1 VSLVAELQRRSVFKV
16 AAAYLVVGWLLIQVA
31 ATVAPQLDLPTW
43 APRLITLL
51 VALGFP
57 VALLLAWAFELTPE
71 GVKVDASGVGSKRVF
86 TAVAV
91 LMALTLGWWLRT
103 PDARDGGAGASGS
116 TADARSIAVLPFVNM
131 SGDTDNEYFSDG
143 ISEEILNALA
153 QMPNVKVA
161 ARTSSFS
168 FKGHTKEIPD
178 IARELEVRM
187 VLEGSVRKQGERVRI
202 TAQLIDASK
211 GFHVWS
217 QTYDR
222 DLKDIFA
229 IQDEIAHAIANEL
242 QVKLTAAHDDGKAD
256 TDDLVAYDEYLKGMQ
271 LWQAREEANL
281 READRLF
288 RSALERDPG
297 FAKARAGLALT
308 WLVLP
313 EWTTEPLV
321 PGWAIA
327 RDAAE
332 HASAL
337 DPSLPEPYAVLGY
350 IALAENRLAT
360 GRALFERAH
369 ALAPS
374 HATAWQWQGE
384 GLLYVGDFDGAI
396 EATRRATKLDPK
408 SAVVRQ
414 AHANALFYAGRD
426 AEALAVC
433 EAVLKD
439 FPHWFNCSL
448 MKYDAALDRRDF
460 ATARALLG
468 EMAASRDPDNVRFA
482 EQMSDA
488 LEGKGDRR
496 AVARQLATLFDGT
509 VDASALSPLADGD
522 ALFYGIAAGEPA
534 LMLPRARA
542 IQARLPYNL
551 RALMQDVHFRSL
563 HCLPE
568 YAPLIAELGIDAAKS
583 AAFCAASKQPRRAP
597 PMAPPK
603 KS

>member
-1 VSLVAELQRRSVFKV
+1 VSLFAELQRRSVFKV
-16 AAAYLVVGWLLIQVA
+16 AAAYLVVGWLVVQA
-31 ATVAPQLDLPTW
+31 ASIAFPLFEAPTW
-43 APRLITLL
+43 ALRVFVFV

-57 VALLLAWAFELTPE
+57 LALVIAWAVELTPE
-71 GVKVDASGVGSKRVF
+71 GLKLDAAPTGNKRF
-86 TAVAV
+86 FAATG
-91 LMALTLGWWLRT
+91 ALAMLAFAWFYLGQG
-103 PDARDGGAGASGS
+103 ASSGGAGGEGAI
-116 TADARSIAVLPFVNM
+116 ADARSIAVLPFVNM
-131 SGDTDNEYFSDG
+131 SGDAENEYFSDG
-143 ISEEILNALA
+143 ISEEILNSLA
-153 QMPNVKVA
+153 QMPDVKVA

-222 DLKDIFA
+222 ELKDIFA
-229 IQDEIAHAIANEL
+229 IQDEIAHAIADEL

-256 TDDLVAYDEYLKGMQ
+256 TADLVAYDEYLKGMQ

-281 READRLF
+281 REAERLF

-297 FAKARAGLALT
+297 YSKALAGKALT

-313 EWTTEPLV
+313 EWTQEPLA
-321 PGWAIA
+321 PSWAIA

-350 IALAENRLAT
+350 IALAEDRLDT
-360 GRALFERAH
+360 GRALFARAH

-374 HATAWQWQGE
+374 YATAWQWQGE
-384 GLLYVGDFDGAI
+384 GLLYAGDFDGAV

-414 AHANALFYAGRD
+414 AHANALFFAGRD

-433 EAVLKD
+433 EAVLQD
-439 FPHWFNCSL
+439 FPHWFNCAL
-448 MKYDAALDRRDF
+448 MKYDAALDRKDF
-460 ATARALLG
+460 ASARALLR
-468 EMAASRDPDNVRFA
+468 EMAASRGPEGVRFA

-496 AVARQLATLFDGT
+496 AVARRLATLMDGT
-509 VDASALSPLADGD
+509 LDPAAISPLADGD
-522 ALFYGIAAGEPA
+522 ALFYGIAVGEPV

-542 IQARLPYNL
+542 IQGRLPYNL
-551 RALMQDVHFRSL
+551 RALMQDVHFGPL

-568 YAPLIAELGIDAAKS
+568 YAPLIAELKIDAAKS
-583 AAFCAASKQPRRAP
+583 AAFCERSKQPRRAP